1 MSKFNI
7 VKQSYQQ
14 ATFSAY
20 DFTSVKRALINNI
33 KREFPETFNDFTEF
47 SELIMIINSFAYISE
62 LFAYRL
68 DNNAQENFIQL
79 ASIKDNVIRLAQWI
93 GYNPKRCIPARGLFK
108 LSSLTPAFDVIDN
121 RGENLKNK
129 TVRWNDP
136 NNVFWKS
143 QFLTILQTCINEELL
158 NPQENN
164 RVQINNTVVEKYSFE
179 NLQTRYGTL
188 SFKNSTGNVFNILSS
203 LVDEKGFIENAPRS
217 TNKTSLF
224 FLDDSTSD
232 SSPTTGFF
240 MDAVQGDI
248 QSTTITFDSVVPNRT
263 HIIEVSN
270 INELDVWLYE
280 NETDTFWQN
289 TSKLYFIN
297 KPTTKLFK
305 INNINDNSIEIEFGD
320 GVISE
325 IPVGTFTLFYRTS
338 INDNVLID
346 KATLSNISIN
356 IPLFLNNIKTS
367 INVTLSC
374 ESDLYAVGAED
385 IQHIKRVASTIYQ
398 TQDRL
403 VTEYDY
409 KNFLQQDS
417 RILCSQP
424 NNTKSIGETSYFKWM
439 QQTESN
445 FNQIFDDLFMF
456 NDINIAVDDY
466 FDLSGADVIERIE
479 ELLSRT
485 TLMQTQSNLF
495 AINPTRSKFNN
506 LPGSEY
512 DLLLSKINSTNTTI
526 TNFPLALKKSKT
538 NDSWEFYVTT
548 RNGNNPVWNYD
559 DVIIIDKIISNTN
572 IIWKIFSKQ
581 TNIVIGKENTKFIHN
596 DFLTNQR
603 FLIHKFN
610 VNTNNTPLNQFFN
623 FETNSN
629 IIHNGLVVENAL
641 NVFGS
646 DTDNNGIPNIL
657 DLHSDINF
665 TIKQYICNT
674 YIEGGFYYAD
684 VPFENLPVIPFTND
698 VVKVTDSSNNIVSYE
713 YDTTYYEPTRKIK
726 VLTTSSSVSLFIKQY
741 IFIKKGNMIVLQ
753 NQSYDIFNKV
763 IAVKDNHPDYK
774 RGVGKKEII
783 GKYNFDIPFYQVLN
797 PEQTNL
803 ITINI
808 ITRQMLESFKKHLNI
823 NTQYIPEKSF
833 ELTNKFSYL
842 IQKSMFTD
850 VVTLSPGIISA
861 FIGNKSDISR
871 RYLFIVKKNPNGFM
885 LPIDIKN
892 LIIQLLINAFETDY
906 VMGETIYISQIVGLI
921 MYKLSQEI
929 LDVKLIS
936 INPNTYGVEI
946 DKIVGN
952 QNELLYPHITYN
964 DINII

>member
-1 MSKFNI
+1 MSKFNL
-7 VKQSYQQ
+7 VQQSYQQ

-79 ASIKDNVIRLAQWI
+79 ASIKENVIRLAQWI

-108 LSSLTPAFDVIDN
+108 ITTLTPSFDVIDN

-129 TVRWNDP
+129 TIRWNDP

-158 NPQENN
+158 NPLESN

-203 LVDEKGFIENAPRS
+203 VVDEKGFIENAPRN

-232 SSPTTGFF
+232 ASPTTGFF

-248 QSTTITFDSVVPNRT
+248 QSTTITFENVVPNRT
-263 HIIEVSN
+263 QVIDISN

-305 INNINDNSIEIEFGD
+305 INNINDKSIELEFGD
-320 GVISE
+320 GVISD

-338 INDNVLID
+338 INENLLID

-367 INVTLSC
+367 VNATIIC

-385 IQHIKRVASTIYQ
+385 MQHIKRVASTIYQ

-424 NNTKSIGETSYFKWM
+424 INTKSIGETSYFKWM

-445 FNQIFDDLFMF
+445 FNQTFDDLYMF
-456 NDINIAVDDY
+456 NDVNINVDDY
-466 FDLSGADVIERIE
+466 FDISGADVIERIE
-479 ELLSRT
+479 ELLSRNT
-485 TLMQTQSNLF
+485 IMQTQSSLF
-495 AINPTRSKFNN
+495 AINPTRSKFNTI
-506 LPGSEY
+506 PGGEY
-512 DLLLSKINSTNTTI
+512 DLLLSKITSTNTTI
-526 TNFPLALKKSKT
+526 TNFPLALKKSKI
-538 NDSWEFYVTT
+538 NDTWEFYVTT
-548 RNGNNPVWNYD
+548 RSNNNPIWNFD
-559 DVIIIDKIISNTN
+559 DVIIVDKITSNTN
-572 IIWKIFSKQ
+572 IIWKIFSKH
-581 TNIVIGKENTKFIHN
+581 TNIVVGKDNTKFIHN
-596 DFLTNQR
+596 DFLTNQQ

-610 VNTNNTPLNQFFN
+610 LNVNNTPLNQFFN
-623 FETNSN
+623 FESNSS
-629 IIHNGLVVENAL
+629 IHYNGLIVQNVL
-641 NVFGS
+641 NVYGS
-646 DTDNNGIPNIL
+646 DTDNNGIPNVL
-657 DLHSDINF
+657 DLHSDVNF
-665 TIKQYICNT
+665 TIKQYVCNT
-674 YIEGGFYYAD
+674 YVDGGFYYAD

-698 VVKVTDSSNNIVSYE
+698 VVKVTDNNNNVVSYT
-713 YDTTYYEPTRKIK
+713 YDTTSYEPTRKIK
-726 VLTTSSSVSLFIKQY
+726 VLTTSPTVTLFIKQY
-741 IFIKKGNMIVLQ
+741 IFIKKGSEYILQ
-753 NQSYDIFNKV
+753 NQSYDIFNRV
-763 IAVKDNHPDYK
+763 VAVNDNHPEYK
-774 RGVGKKEII
+774 RCVGKRDIV
-783 GKYNFDIPFYQVLN
+783 GKYNFNVPFYQVLN

-808 ITRQMLESFKKHLNI
+808 ITKQMLESFKKHLI
-823 NTQYIPEKSF
+823 LDTPYISERSF
-833 ELTNKFSYL
+833 DLTNKFSYL

-850 VVTLSPGIISA
+850 VVTLTPGILSA

-871 RYLFIVKKNPNGFM
+871 RFLISVKKNPNGFM

-892 LIIQLLINAFETDY
+892 LIIQIITKAFETDY
-906 VMGETIYISQIVGLI
+906 VMGETIYTSQIIGLI

-929 LDVKLIS
+929 LDIKIIS
-936 INPNTYGVEI
+936 INPNTYGMEVDQI
-946 DKIVGN
+946 IGN

-964 DINII
+964 DINIS